1 MVRRDVLAG
10 EGSRRDHP
18 TGKLDAGMGVDGNQN
33 PSECERDAERRRR
46 YGLTPVPELTGHT
59 RVFSYYLGVLFSTGW
74 TRESTKAFE
83 NALVA
88 GNVNPPDAHRTD
100 TFSLGTDRSGRESR
114 PNLTARPSL
123 DGCLCTPLAL
133 HPDRLKSRSRR
144 VREVGH

>member
-88 GNVNPPDAHRTD
+88 GQVRKMLILRTLAGW
-100 TFSLGTDRSGRESR
+100 THFYQTRIEAGQ
-114 PNLTARPSL
+114 NL
-123 DGCLCTPLAL
+123 DQI
-133 HPDRLKSRSRR
+133 
-144 VREVGH
+144 